1 MTRLTSHIMRAKG
14 PLYVRVKNYILNE
27 IGSGNMKAGDRIPT
41 EVDLVGLL
49 GVSRMTIHRA
59 LRELQADEVIVRTPG
74 AGTFVADRR
83 PQATLLA
90 IRNIAEEI
98 AEDGHSHSSDVMAL
112 ESRKPSRI
120 VAKELGI
127 NESQD
132 VFHSVVVHRRDGL
145 PVQYEER
152 FVLPRIAPDY
162 LQQDFTR
169 MTTYEYLHARSPM
182 TEVEQILSAILPD
195 AAIQSCMNI
204 DENMPCLLLARRTW
218 NGNVATSTNRFVYP
232 GSRYQLGGRYKLT
245 SDDRFG

>member
-14 PLYVRVKNYILNE
+14 PLYVRVKNYILDE
-27 IGSGNMKAGDRIPT
+27 IGNGNLKSGDRIPP
-41 EVDLVGLL
+41 EVDLVSLL

-59 LRELQADEVIVRTPG
+59 LRELQDDEIIVRTPG
-74 AGTFVADRR
+74 AGTFVADYR

-90 IRNIAEEI
+90 IRNIADEI
-98 AEDGHSHSSDVMAL
+98 TKDGHAHSSDVITL
-112 ESRKPSRI
+112 ENRKPSRT
-120 VAKELGI
+120 VARELGI
-127 NESQD
+127 SENQE
-132 VFHSVVVHRRDGL
+132 VFHSIVVHRRDGV
-145 PVQYEER
+145 PVQHEER

-195 AAIQSCMNI
+195 AAIQACMNI
-204 DENMPCLLLARRTW
+204 DENMPCLLLERRTW

-232 GSRYQLGGRYKLT
+232 GSRYRLGGRYKLT
-245 SDDRFG
+245 SEDRFG